1 MQSPERQTTESAG
14 SLSAGQPLMA
24 LHNVSKRFVQPLDAA
39 AHVANLLTRPFGK
52 VLREQVVHAVDD
64 VSLSIARGEVVGLVG
79 ESGCGKSTLGRI
91 VAGLHRASSGVREW
105 RGMPDIDARLE
116 SDGALRRQMQLAV
129 QMIFQDPYA
138 SLNPRL
144 RVQQIV
150 GEAPVVHGLIAPAR
164 QAEYVAGLLERVG
177 LDAGMLR
184 RFPHQ
189 FSGGQRARIGIAR
202 ALAVKPAF
210 LVCDEAVAALDV
222 SIQAQ
227 VLNLFISLRNELDLT
242 YLFISHDLGVV
253 RHISNR
259 VLIMYLG
266 RIVESAPTEALFAQ
280 PNHPYTQALLA
291 SAPRLTVGKIDFAP
305 VKGEIPSPLHPPS
318 GCHFHPRCPHA
329 MPRCVTEKPLL
340 KQIAPGRFSACHLND
355 EEHP

>member
-1 MQSPERQTTESAG
+1 MPPETEP
-14 SLSAGQPLMA
+14 PLMA
-24 LHNVSKRFVQPLDAA
+24 LHHVSKRFVQPLDAA
-39 AHVANLLTRPFGK
+39 ARFANLLTRPFGK
-52 VLREQVVHAVDD
+52 VLREEVVHAVDD
-64 VSLSIARGEVVGLVG
+64 VSLHITRGEVVGLVG

-91 VAGLHRASSGVREW
+91 VAGLHTASAGTREW
-105 RGMPDIDARLE
+105 RGG
-116 SDGALRRQMQLAV
+116 SNDGADADADEVKRRQEKLAV

-138 SLNPRL
+138 SLNPRM
-144 RVQQIV
+144 RVQQII
-150 GEAPVVHGLIAPAR
+150 GEAPVVHGLIER
-164 QAEYVAGLLERVG
+164 DQQASYVTELLQKVG
-177 LDAGMLR
+177 LDSDALR

-227 VLNLFISLRNELDLT
+227 VLNLFMRLRTELDLT

-253 RHISNR
+253 RHIADR

-266 RIVESAPTEALFAQ
+266 RIVETAPTEVLFEQ

-291 SAPRLTVGKIDFAP
+291 SAPRLTVGKIIFSP
-305 VKGEIPSPLHPPS
+305 VKGEIPSPLHPPP

-329 MPRCVTEKPLL
+329 MPRCTSEKPLL
-340 KQIAPGRFSACHLND
+340 KQIAPDRFSACHLND
-355 EEHP
+355 GPA